1 MKEPP
6 KRPGGAMAS
15 RPLHFFWLADCSGS
29 MAGEKIESL
38 NYAIRNA
45 IKPMQAI
52 ASDNPNAQV
61 MIRAVKFS
69 TGAQWHIEQ
78 PTPVEQ
84 FTWEDLRA
92 MGVTDMGAAL
102 QLVGEQLEIGIMPE
116 RCLPPVLVLV
126 SDGQPSDDF
135 NTAFDNFMRHPWA
148 KKSVRIGIGIGYD
161 ADMDV
166 LQKFIGNP
174 DVKPLQAHNAEE
186 LVNYIRWASTVVL
199 QAASAPVSQMKNQK
213 QSGVVPIPHAPST
226 TKVTLLDDVW

>member
-1 MKEPP
+1 MTDTI

-45 IKPMQAI
+45 IKPMQDV
-52 ASDNPNAQV
+52 ASSNPNAQV
-61 MIRAVKFS
+61 LVRAIRFS

-78 PTPVEQ
+78 ATPVDN
-84 FTWEDLRA
+84 FVWDDLKA
-92 MGVTDMGAAL
+92 CGVTDMGIAL
-102 QLVGEQLEIGIMPE
+102 TMVAEQLEVAFMPE

-135 NTAFDNFMRHPWA
+135 NSALDTLMRKPWA
-148 KKSVRIGIGIGYD
+148 RKSVRIGIGIGYD
-161 ADMDV
+161 ADMEV
-166 LQKFIGNP
+166 LQKFIGNSEI
-174 DVKPLQAHNAEE
+174 KPLLAHNAEE

-199 QAASAPVSQMKNQK
+199 QAASAPASQVKNK
-213 QSGVVPIPHAPST
+213 QSQGVVPIPHIPSASHS
-226 TKVTLLDDVW
+226 VDDVW

>member
-1 MKEPP
+1 MSNTM
-6 KRPGGAMAS
+6 KRPGGVMAS

-45 IKPMQAI
+45 IKPMQEI
-52 ASDNPNAQV
+52 ASANPHAQV
-61 MIRAVKFS
+61 MVRALRFS
-69 TGAQWHIEQ
+69 TGAQWHIAQ

-84 FTWEDLRA
+84 FVWEDLRA
-92 MGVTDMGAAL
+92 CGVTDMGVAL
-102 QLVGEQLEIGIMPE
+102 TMLAEQLEVAFMPT

-135 NTAFDNFMRHPWA
+135 SSGLATLLRKPWA
-148 KKSVRIGIGIGYD
+148 CKAVRIGIGIGAD

-166 LQKFIGNP
+166 LQQFIANN
-174 DVKPLQAHNAEE
+174 DIKPLLAHNAEQ

-199 QAASAPVSQMKNQK
+199 QAASAPASQVKRQAPQNN
-213 QSGVVPIPHAPST
+213 VPIPHAPTQRST
-226 TKVTLLDDVW
+226 SDDVW